1 MHFKRRYKIYLCS
14 VILGQLESF
23 RNCMGFSIIFRS
35 FRCSLKCYE
44 SKNFSVLLRTDI
56 LQKAVV
62 GFPLFPPRSFLFSSP
77 YPWLV
82 WFWSLSGPKKLPF
95 DAFSLEWRQ
104 ISRGWFSKKR
114 LDVSKEFCRSFKVRH
129 FEVANDISGHLAST
143 LLILQNRLAGF
154 LKTLS
159 PNGPFPSNSFFRP
172 KTTSKVVIIKTM
184 KATIAFSPSPSFCL
198 HALSFSPFLFFVRLV
213 SKNRLDTQT

>member
-14 VILGQLESF
+14 VVLGQLESF
-23 RNCMGFSIIFRS
+23 RNCKGFSIIFRS

-62 GFPLFPPRSFLFSSP
+62 GFPFFSSSLFLFLLSFP
-77 YPWLV
+77 LV
-82 WFWSLSGPKKLPF
+82 SVILELIGPKKPTFWPF
-95 DAFSLEWRQ
+95 FTRMTTNFTRLVFKKTARCFQRILSVFQSAPFWSGKRPFRPFGINAAHFAESSSRIFENVVAKWTFSVQ
-104 ISRGWFSKKR
+104 
-114 LDVSKEFCRSFKVRH
+114 
-129 FEVANDISGHLAST
+129 
-143 LLILQNRLAGF
+143 Q
-154 LKTLS
+154 
-159 PNGPFPSNSFFRP
+159 FFRP
-172 KTTSKVVIIKTM
+172 KTTSKVAIIKTM